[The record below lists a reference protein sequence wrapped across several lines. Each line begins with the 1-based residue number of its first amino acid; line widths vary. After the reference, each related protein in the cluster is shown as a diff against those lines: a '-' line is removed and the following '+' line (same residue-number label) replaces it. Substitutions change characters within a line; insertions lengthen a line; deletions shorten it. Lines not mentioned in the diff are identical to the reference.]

1 MNNDILTKAIAL
13 RHEIHQNPDLSN
25 MERPTL
31 ERVIQFISDNTKLK
45 IVDRGHY
52 IYAVYRSKS
61 QGNPNIAFRA
71 DCDAIMVE
79 DSIDKPYRSIKPG
92 IGHKCGHDGHTAS
105 LAALALEVDREG
117 ADRDVYFLFQPAEEN
132 GSGAKSCL
140 DFIKENDIAEIYA
153 AHGHGTYYPDDTIT
167 SKYGVIQCASKGM
180 IITMT
185 GSPAHAAN
193 PENGKNPIFALSQLA
208 LDTRTLVARPYYQD
222 YVLATVVQMDVG
234 ERESFG
240 VMASK
245 GRLLLTIRGGIESEL
260 DDLQRNIEAAA
271 LKYAKD
277 EGLRCEFEYKDEF
290 PETRNHKESVDK
302 VKRACDLLN
311 YKYYETPVARRGS
324 EDFGYYLKQ
333 TKGAIYYCS
342 FGEKYPAIHT
352 SAYDFDDNGIERI
365 VNLNK
370 ALIKDMGIE
379 V

>member
-1 MNNDILTKAIAL
+1 MDKDNLQKAIEL
-13 RHEIHQNPDLSN
+13 RHEIHRNPDLSN
-25 MERPTL
+25 QERPTL
-31 ERVIQFISDNTKLK
+31 ERVIKFLKDNTKLGV
-45 IVDRGHY
+45 VDKGHY
-52 IYAVYRSKS
+52 VYAVYKSES
-61 QGNPNIAFRA
+61 QGNLNIAFRA

-79 DSIDKPYRSIKPG
+79 DDIDKPYRSIKKG

-117 ADRDVYFLFQPAEEN
+117 AERDVYFLFQPAEEN

-140 DFIKENDIAEIYA
+140 EFIKENNIAEIYA

-208 LDTRTLVARPYYQD
+208 LDTRSLVNRPYYED

-234 ERESFG
+234 EREAFG

-245 GRLLLTIRGGIESEL
+245 GRLLLTIRGGIEAEL
-260 DDLQRNIEAAA
+260 DDLQKNIEAAA
-271 LKYAKD
+271 LRYAKE
-277 EGLRCEFEYKDEF
+277 EGLACEFEYRDEF

-302 VKRACDLLN
+302 IKRACKNLQ
-311 YKYYETPVARRGS
+311 YKFYETPVARRGS

-342 FGEKYPAIHT
+342 FGKNYPAIHT

-370 ALIKDMGIE
+370 ELIKDLSF
-379 V
+379 